1 MIYYPC
7 VHSFGP
13 NFIIFHKHGKVP
25 VGLNILALIE
35 WLWLHWGVPRWNT
48 VNRPLPS
55 SKNPFFQNE
64 DRCATFLVKMGFI
77 CMRMKNNFHIKGWAP
92 TLVLKWRP
100 GELGNGF
107 LALDLISSFKPELC
121 LSRYLFCAKAEQPA
135 IMMMMMMMI
144 AFLQHRKL
152 LLTHYRNKKNTD
164 LYNYII
170 IHTTMGKTDS
180 YMN

>member
-13 NFIIFHKHGKVP
+13 NFIIFRKHGNIP

-35 WLWLHWGVPRWNT
+35 WLRLRWGVPRWNT
-48 VNRPLPS
+48 VNRPPS
-55 SKNPFFQNE
+55 SKNPRFQNE
-64 DRCATFLVKMGFI
+64 ARCTTFLVKTSFI

-92 TLVLKWRP
+92 TLVGP
-100 GELGNGF
+100 GELGNGL
-107 LALDLISSFKPELC
+107 LALDLISSFRPELC

-135 IMMMMMMMI
+135 IMMMMMMIIIIIIII

-152 LLTHYRNKKNTD
+152 LTHYRNKKITD

-170 IHTTMGKTDS
+170 IHTTTG
-180 YMN
+180 